1 MCSAGAQ
8 IVLNNATI
16 SALPSVPQLLTKLLE
31 TLQDENSGLEQL
43 AHLIEMDVVISARV
57 LEVANSAA
65 YRRDQKPVLSIRTG
79 IMILGWDLVKMLTLS
94 IVCQRMF
101 NDYYEQSNQ
110 DIEHY
115 WYHSLRCAVIAKSI
129 AARTQAAAIEEA
141 YIAGLMH
148 NIGRLALLC
157 GFKNKYPPF
166 FAIDDS
172 LPGYIESELAH
183 FGIDHCELGAWII
196 RDWNIRSFLGDAV
209 AYHHLPAAQIEH
221 TPALVKI
228 VYLANLLLT
237 DRVNERQSAIIL
249 ARKWFDLEPAAVND
263 IMSVGLAQVHILATS
278 LGIEVGTA
286 HTSNQDWGNQEP
298 DIEALVR
305 ALAGNFKPV
314 TASSSGKNKL
324 VQGAMNTA
332 LINHLEATSQQP
344 EILSDFLAFLPKLAR
359 LLCNA
364 QQILLFVP
372 DAEQTTLTGM
382 PIGEEQEWV
391 SNFKLPIKPATSIIT
406 AAWIKKSHCHSFQA
420 FDGFKPSL
428 PDQQMI
434 RLCEADGM
442 LCVPMITRG
451 QLAGIMVLAIGQA
464 EFLIAKQQLNVPIAL
479 ARITAMRL
487 AASTQN
493 QSGQPSSAE
502 LEIAAHQDRLKR
514 FVHETSSPLTTIK
527 NYLAILEQKMLLN
540 GMPNRDINIVN
551 EEIDRVG
558 TMIGN
563 LYAKDQDHTAASIDV
578 NQLVTDLITLHRQ
591 TYLQPAGVDVELNL
605 ADKLPQITTI
615 PYQLRQVVVNLV
627 RNAAEAMAAKGGK
640 LSVSTYLENHG
651 GAEPMVLIQVSD
663 NGPGIDPAILAHLFS
678 PVQTTKGDEHS
689 GLGLSISYDII
700 KGLNGTISCRT
711 SSAGTIFDVRL
722 PLQANNEQQQPSLI
736 H

>member
-43 AHLIEMDVVISARV
+43 ASLIEMDVVISARV

-79 IMILGWDLVKMLTLS
+79 IMILGWDMVKMLTLS

-101 NDYYEQSNQ
+101 NDYYEQSSQ

-115 WYHSLRCAVIAKSI
+115 WYHSLRCAVIAKSL
-129 AARTQAAAIEEA
+129 AAKTQTAAPEEA

-209 AYHHLPAAQIEH
+209 AYHHLPASQIEH
-221 TPALVKI
+221 TPALVKV

-237 DRVNERQSAIIL
+237 DRVSERHSAMIL
-249 ARKWFDLEPAAVND
+249 ARKWFDLEPQAIND
-263 IMSVGLAQVHILATS
+263 IMSVGLAQVHILSAS
-278 LGIEVGTA
+278 LGIEMGTA

-305 ALAGNFKPV
+305 ALSGNFKPV

-332 LINHLEATSQQP
+332 LINHLESTSQQP
-344 EILSDFLAFLPKLAR
+344 QALADFFEFLPKLAR
-359 LLCNA
+359 MLCNA
-364 QQILLFVP
+364 QQVMIFVP
-372 DAEQTTLTGM
+372 DAEQTTLIGM
-382 PIGEEQEWV
+382 PISEDQEWL
-391 SNFKLPIKPATSIIT
+391 SSFKLPIKPATSIIT

-434 RLCEADGM
+434 RLCEADGI

-451 QLAGIMVLAIGQA
+451 QLHGILVLAIGQA

-479 ARITAMRL
+479 ARIVAMRL
-487 AASTQN
+487 AASN
-493 QSGQPSSAE
+493 EGNKAQPSSAE
-502 LEIAAHQDRLKR
+502 LEIAAHQDKLKR
-514 FVHETSSPLTTIK
+514 FVHETSSPLSTIK

-558 TMIGN
+558 NMIGN
-563 LYAKDQDHTAASIDV
+563 LYAKDQDHTAASTDV
-578 NQLVTDLITLHRQ
+578 NQLLNDLITLHRQ
-591 TYLQPAGVDVELNL
+591 TYLQPAGVEVALNL
-605 ADKLPQITTI
+605 SSKLPQITTI
-615 PYQLRQVVVNLV
+615 PYQLRQVIVNLI
-627 RNAAEAMAAKGGK
+627 RNAAEAMAETGGT
-640 LSVSTYLENHG
+640 LTVATYLENHA

-663 NGPGIDPAILAHLFS
+663 NGPGISESVLANLFN

-689 GLGLSISYDII
+689 GLGLTISYDII
-700 KGLNGTISCRT
+700 KGLCGSISCRS
-711 SSAGTIFDVRL
+711 SSAGTSFDIRL
-722 PLQANNEQQQPSLI
+722 PLQANLHQQQPSLT